1 MAVNRMATKP
11 MMYTSG
17 VMPWLFCWMV
27 PKMDC
32 GAMITMNRTPYS
44 TTSHSPMPLRSSCL

>member
-32 GAMITMNRTPYS
+32 GAMITMNRTP
-44 TTSHSPMPLRSSCL
+44 